1 MKKQYFKAASIK
13 LFFFSRYQGHPADLA
28 WFGSDAWKT
37 AEKKNFNMPQREK
50 KYDGGK
56 RKLQRAAVVR
66 QNHEDVQII
75 QGQPA
80 RRVQTD
86 GKISRQGKIRG
97 RDMNASTPKR
107 KMMQ

>member
-1 MKKQYFKAASIK
+1 M
-13 LFFFSRYQGHPADLA
+13 FFFPGTKDTLLTWLGLA
-28 WFGSDAWKT
+28 LMPGKQLKKK
-37 AEKKNFNMPQREK
+37 KKNFNMPQREK

-86 GKISRQGKIRG
+86 GKISRQSKIRG
-97 RDMNASTPKR
+97 RDMNASTPER

>member
-1 MKKQYFKAASIK
+1 MSIK
-13 LFFFSRYQGHPADLA
+13 EFFFRYQGHPADLA

-37 AEKKNFNMPQREK
+37 AEKKTSICHRERKK
-50 KYDGGK
+50 KYEGGK

-80 RRVQTD
+80 QRVQTD
-86 GKISRQGKIRG
+86 GKISRQSKIRG